1 MRYNETIFENQC
13 KGGLFYMTYVFY
25 NALSNNKQ
33 GKLAADKM
41 MEKLSAEK
49 PELRDITK
57 EESIADFLCGLSEN
71 DKVVIV
77 GGDGTLNHLVN
88 DLDGKV
94 PQVPIFVA
102 PSGTG
107 NDFFHDVEDKAKDGL
122 LLFNP
127 YMKDLPTVTVN
138 GMTRRYLNGIGYGI
152 DGYCCEVG
160 DQLKAKSD
168 KPVNYAGIAIKGL
181 LFHYKPTKSTI
192 TVDGKTYVHEKSWLT
207 PTMNG
212 RFYGG
217 GMNIAPKQDRL
228 NEAHTQSVCVFHGS
242 GKLKT
247 LILFPGI
254 FKGELV
260 KHEKYFKIYEGR
272 EVTVKFDRPVAL
284 QIDGETV
291 LNVTEYSVSAKVPA
305 TV

>member
-1 MRYNETIFENQC
+1 
-13 KGGLFYMTYVFY
+13 MTYVFY
-25 NALSNNKQ
+25 NPLSNNHQ
-33 GKLAADKM
+33 GKPAADQM
-41 MEKLSAEK
+41 IQSLSAQK
-49 PELRDITK
+49 TELLDITK
-57 EESIADFLCGLSEN
+57 QENIADFLCGLEKT
-71 DKVVIV
+71 DKVIIV

-88 DLDGKV
+88 DLDGKM
-94 PQVPIFVA
+94 PQVPIYA
-102 PSGTG
+102 YPAGSG
-107 NDFFHDVEDKAKDGL
+107 NDFFGDVKDKAEDGMV
-122 LLFNP
+122 LFNP
-127 YMKDLPTVTVN
+127 YMADLPTVRVN
-138 GMTRRYLNGIGYGI
+138 GMKRRFLNGIGYGI

-160 DQLKAKSD
+160 DRLKEKSD

-181 LFHYKPTKSTI
+181 LFHYKPTKATI
-192 TVDGKTYVHEKSWLT
+192 EVDGKTFIHEKTWLS

-217 GMNIAPKQDRL
+217 GMNIAPQQDRL
-228 NEAHTQSVCVFHGS
+228 NKEHTQSVCVFHGS

-254 FKGELV
+254 FKGELI

-272 EVTVKFDRPVAL
+272 EVTVRFDRPVAL

>member
-1 MRYNETIFENQC
+1 
-13 KGGLFYMTYVFY
+13 MTYVFY
-25 NALSNNKQ
+25 NPLSNNHQ
-33 GKLAADKM
+33 GKPAADQM
-41 MEKLSAEK
+41 IQSLSAQK
-49 PELRDITK
+49 TELLDITK
-57 EESIADFLCGLSEN
+57 QENIADFLCGLEKT
-71 DKVVIV
+71 DKVIIV

-88 DLDGKV
+88 DLDGKM
-94 PQVPIFVA
+94 PQVPIYA
-102 PSGTG
+102 YPAGSG
-107 NDFFHDVEDKAKDGL
+107 NDFFGDVKDKAEDGMV
-122 LLFNP
+122 LFNP
-127 YMKDLPTVTVN
+127 YMADLPTVRVN
-138 GMTRRYLNGIGYGI
+138 GMKRRFLNGIGYGI

-160 DQLKAKSD
+160 DQLKEKSD

-181 LFHYKPTKSTI
+181 LFHYKPTKATI
-192 TVDGKTYVHEKSWLT
+192 EVDGKTFIHEKTWLS

-217 GMNIAPKQDRL
+217 GMNIAPQQDRL
-228 NEAHTQSVCVFHGS
+228 NKEHTQSVCVFHGS

-254 FKGELV
+254 FKGELI

-272 EVTVKFDRPVAL
+272 EVTVRFDRPVAL

>member
-1 MRYNETIFENQC
+1 MIQ
-13 KGGLFYMTYVFY
+13 
-25 NALSNNKQ
+25 S
-33 GKLAADKM
+33 
-41 MEKLSAEK
+41 LSAQK
-49 PELRDITK
+49 TELLDITK
-57 EESIADFLCGLSEN
+57 QENIADFLCGLEKT
-71 DKVVIV
+71 DKVIIV

-88 DLDGKV
+88 DLDGKM
-94 PQVPIFVA
+94 PQVPIYA
-102 PSGTG
+102 YPAGSG
-107 NDFFHDVEDKAKDGL
+107 NDFFGDVKDKAEDGMV
-122 LLFNP
+122 LFNP
-127 YMKDLPTVTVN
+127 YMADLPTVRVN
-138 GMTRRYLNGIGYGI
+138 GMKRRFLNGIGYGI

-160 DQLKAKSD
+160 DQLKEKSD

-181 LFHYKPTKSTI
+181 LFHYKPTKATI
-192 TVDGKTYVHEKSWLT
+192 EVDGKTFIHEKTWLS

-217 GMNIAPKQDRL
+217 GMNIAPQQDRL
-228 NEAHTQSVCVFHGS
+228 NKEHTQSVCVFHGS

-254 FKGELV
+254 FKGELI

-272 EVTVKFDRPVAL
+272 EVTVRFDRPVAL